1 MKKYFV
7 SSLIVL
13 VLFAAL
19 PAIASQ
25 RKDVLDKNQIEFL
38 DGLMRDT
45 FRFMHESVDPVTS
58 LTGNTQGD
66 TSFVNSTPIGL
77 HIASLAIGSELGL
90 IDADE
95 AAAKFEKVLDTMEK
109 IHFKQDGFFPNFIK
123 QDLTPQFDSVMI
135 ISDYNFYPIGMV
147 VARQVWPQY
156 EERITKYLDSI
167 KWDKLYNKEANRV
180 ISGYDLATGKAANEG
195 LWVASDARG
204 AVVMMVGSGA
214 VPPKVWDGMVH
225 TKMETEYGSIYT
237 PGMNFGGT
245 YIAGIT
251 GLFMYES
258 DLVDVGST
266 VGNMG
271 WFQYEFSRKR
281 NYPLWG
287 WSNCFIVGR
296 SYSVAGLIPEWNI
309 SPHSLSML
317 LEYYP
322 RHVTAA
328 LQKMDKMGGRIPP
341 AGYEGKDWGLL
352 GCYDMERN
360 LWGDYYV
367 SLEQGMMFVGLAN
380 LLHDDIA
387 KKLFTQDPLIK
398 KGLELSKPYL
408 KHDPKLLKRWAKR
421 DAEPIVQTRVYQKD
435 PWERGA
441 ENVVEVDLSK
451 MKSNNPNALKVK
463 SSKSGAL
470 IKGSGGW
477 TAASVTMPINP
488 LDIANLDRV
497 EFEFENFKVKAPSPG
512 SIRFQMTDKYGQ
524 SRWSYI
530 TLEPGKKHYSVRAR
544 DIYCFTFD
552 DIIESITLSF
562 ERESWFYQNALF
574 NSSEFTLR
582 IKAIRIILKEPSSQ

>member
-1 MKKYFV
+1 MKRFFV

-19 PAIASQ
+19 PVYASP
-25 RKDVLDKNQIEFL
+25 RKDVLEQSQVEFL
-38 DGLMRDT
+38 DKLMRDT
-45 FRFMHESVDPVTS
+45 FSFMHESVDPVTG

-90 IDADE
+90 IDKDE

-109 IHFKQDGFFPNFIK
+109 IHFNQDGFFPNFINR
-123 QDLTPQFDSVMI
+123 DLSTKFNSVMI

-156 EERITKYLDSI
+156 EKRITKYLESI
-167 KWDKLYNKEANRV
+167 KWDELYNEKDNRV
-180 ISGYDLATGKAANEG
+180 VAGYDLATKKAVHEG

-204 AVVMMVGSGA
+204 AVMMMIGSGD
-214 VPPKVWDGMVH
+214 VPAKVWEGQIYS
-225 TKMETEYGSIYT
+225 KMETEYGSIHT

-251 GLFMYES
+251 GLFMNES
-258 DLVDVGST
+258 DLVDVGAT

-271 WFQYEFSRKR
+271 WFQYQFSRKR

-287 WSNCFIVGR
+287 WSNSFIVGR
-296 SYSVAGLIPEWNI
+296 SYSAAGLIPEWNV
-309 SPHSLSML
+309 SPHALSML

-328 LQKMDKMGGRIPP
+328 LQKMDKMGGRVPP
-341 AGYEGKDWGLL
+341 VGYEGKEWGLL

-497 EFEFENFKVKAPSPG
+497 EFEFENFKVKAPAPG
-512 SIRFQMTDKYGQ
+512 TIRFQMTDKLGQ

-530 TLEPGKKHYSVRAR
+530 TLEPGKMHYSVKAR
-544 DIYCFTFD
+544 DIYCFLFD
-552 DIIESITLSF
+552 DVIENMTVSF
-562 ERESWFYQNALF
+562 DTESWFYTDKVF
-574 NSSEFTLR
+574 GGSEFDLR
-582 IKAIRIILKEPSSQ
+582 LKAIRIITKEQ